1 MKILFLGYEDSPLI
15 DFIQEEDTVSATSQ
29 RVATPDVIAWAPDFI
44 VSYGYK
50 YILKAP
56 LLEHY
61 PDRVINL
68 HISYLPWNRG
78 YHPNFWSFLDNTPR
92 GVSIHFIDEGI
103 DTGDLLAQKEVTF
116 GPEEDTLEKTY
127 GRLRVEMENLFRESW
142 PAIRSQAI
150 APTKQDESV
159 GSFHYKRDLEKYWPL
174 LEKGWA
180 TPIHQIEGLR
190 GTHS

>member
-1 MKILFLGYEDSPLI
+1 MGYEDSPLI
-15 DFIQEEDTVSATSQ
+15 DFIQEEDTVWATSQ

>member
-1 MKILFLGYEDSPLI
+1 MKILFLGYENSPLI
-15 DFIQEEDTVSATSQ
+15 DFIQEEDTVWATSD
-29 RVATPDVIAWAPDFI
+29 RVTTADVVAWRPDFI
-44 VSYGYK
+44 ISYGYK

-61 PDRVINL
+61 TNRVINL

-103 DTGDLLAQKEVTF
+103 DTGDLLAQKEVDF
-116 GPEEDTLEKTY
+116 GAEEDTFEKTY
-127 GRLRVEMENLFRESW
+127 NRLRLEMENLFREKWS
-142 PAIRSQAI
+142 AIRSQAI
-150 APTKQDESV
+150 SPTPQDESG

-190 GTHS
+190 GTDS